1 MKKILVTNDDG
12 VYAEG
17 IGTLSRALRDAGC
30 EVLVC
35 APDRERS
42 ASGHSMTMDRP
53 LQIKRADAART
64 GGAEAWC
71 CDGTPTDSVIM
82 GLEVL
87 KFPAEFVIS
96 GINCGPNL
104 GDDITYSGTA
114 CAAMEGVIA
123 GLPSMAVSLVCSSR
137 DKILHY
143 ETAARAA
150 VEILEWTKA
159 YPMEPGLFYNV
170 NVPNVPTGE
179 LRGVKLARKGKRR
192 YHDKITVI
200 KTPFGGEA
208 YWVGGRIEDDMAE
221 DTDVFAVAH
230 GFASVTPVHL
240 EMTSFAA
247 LEKISALDMER
258 EVNAALGKN

>member
-17 IGTLSRALRDAGC
+17 IGVLARALRCAGY

-53 LQIKRADAART
+53 LQIRRANAPLTEGLD
-64 GGAEAWC
+64 AWC

-82 GLEVL
+82 ALEVL
-87 KFPAEFVIS
+87 KFQADFVIS

-123 GLPSMAVSLVCSSR
+123 GLPAMAVSLVCSSR
-137 DKILHY
+137 DKSLHY

-150 VEILEWTKA
+150 IEILEWTKTH
-159 YPMEPGLFYNV
+159 PMEPELFYNV
-170 NVPNVPTGE
+170 NVPNVTLEE

-192 YHDKITVI
+192 YRDKITVI

-221 DTDVFAVAH
+221 DTDVFAVSH

-240 EMTSFAA
+240 EMTSFSA
-247 LEKISALDMER
+247 LEKISALDMENG
-258 EVNAALGKN
+258 VNAALVKS

>member
-17 IGTLSRALRDAGC
+17 IGTLARALRDAGC

-42 ASGHSMTMDRP
+42 ASGHSMMMDRP

-114 CAAMEGVIA
+114 CAAMERMRNA
-123 GLPSMAVSLVCSSR
+123 HWNR
-137 DKILHY
+137 
-143 ETAARAA
+143 
-150 VEILEWTKA
+150 
-159 YPMEPGLFYNV
+159 
-170 NVPNVPTGE
+170 
-179 LRGVKLARKGKRR
+179 LARGRRCWMVRR
-192 YHDKITVI
+192 Y
-200 KTPFGGEA
+200 
-208 YWVGGRIEDDMAE
+208 
-221 DTDVFAVAH
+221 
-230 GFASVTPVHL
+230 S
-240 EMTSFAA
+240 
-247 LEKISALDMER
+247 MECR
-258 EVNAALGKN
+258 FFCSG

>member
-1 MKKILVTNDDG
+1 
-12 VYAEG
+12 
-17 IGTLSRALRDAGC
+17 
-30 EVLVC
+30 
-35 APDRERS
+35 
-42 ASGHSMTMDRP
+42 
-53 LQIKRADAART
+53 
-64 GGAEAWC
+64 
-71 CDGTPTDSVIM
+71 
-82 GLEVL
+82 
-87 KFPAEFVIS
+87 
-96 GINCGPNL
+96 
-104 GDDITYSGTA
+104 
-114 CAAMEGVIA
+114 
-123 GLPSMAVSLVCSSR
+123 
-137 DKILHY
+137 
-143 ETAARAA
+143 
-150 VEILEWTKA
+150 
-159 YPMEPGLFYNV
+159 MEPGLFYNV
-170 NVPNVPTGE
+170 NVPNVPAGE

>member
-17 IGTLSRALRDAGC
+17 IGTLARALREAGY

-53 LQIKRADAART
+53 LQIKRADAACT
-64 GGAEAWC
+64 DGAEAWQ

-82 GLEVL
+82 ALEVL
-87 KFPAEFVIS
+87 NFPADIVIS

-150 VEILEWTKA
+150 
-159 YPMEPGLFYNV
+159 
-170 NVPNVPTGE
+170 
-179 LRGVKLARKGKRR
+179 
-192 YHDKITVI
+192 TVI

-230 GFASVTPVHL
+230 GFASLTPVHL

>member
-1 MKKILVTNDDG
+1 MQL
-12 VYAEG
+12 
-17 IGTLSRALRDAGC
+17 
-30 EVLVC
+30 
-35 APDRERS
+35 
-42 ASGHSMTMDRP
+42 
-53 LQIKRADAART
+53 ARQ
-64 GGAEAWC
+64 
-71 CDGTPTDSVIM
+71 
-82 GLEVL
+82 
-87 KFPAEFVIS
+87 
-96 GINCGPNL
+96 
-104 GDDITYSGTA
+104 
-114 CAAMEGVIA
+114 
-123 GLPSMAVSLVCSSR
+123 
-137 DKILHY
+137 ILHY

-192 YHDKITVI
+192 LPRQNH
-200 KTPFGGEA
+200 GNQNALRRRGLL
-208 YWVGGRIEDDMAE
+208 GRRPHRGRQAE

>member
-17 IGTLSRALRDAGC
+17 IGTLARALREAGYD
-30 EVLVC
+30 VLVC

-53 LQIKRADAART
+53 LQIKKANAALT

-82 GLEVL
+82 ALEVL
-87 KFPAEFVIS
+87 KFEADFAIS

-123 GLPSMAVSLVCSSR
+123 GLPSMAVSLVCRSR
-137 DKILHY
+137 DKVLHY
-143 ETAARAA
+143 GAAARAA
-150 VEILEWTKA
+150 VEILEWTKTH
-159 YPMEPGLFYNV
+159 PMDEGIFYNV
-170 NVPNVPTGE
+170 NVPNVPLEE

-208 YWVGGRIEDDMAE
+208 YWVGGRIEDDLAE
-221 DTDVFAVAH
+221 DTDVAAVAR
-230 GFASVTPVHL
+230 GFASLTPVHL
-240 EMTSFAA
+240 EMTSFAV
-247 LEKISALDMER
+247 LEKISTQSLEQG
-258 EVNAALGKN
+258 VNAALGKN

>member
-17 IGTLSRALRDAGC
+17 ILELARALSSAGY
-30 EVLVC
+30 ETLVC

-53 LQIKRADAART
+53 LQIKRADAALAA
-64 GGAEAWC
+64 GLDAWC

-82 GLEVL
+82 ALEAL
-87 KFPAEFVIS
+87 KFPADMVIS
-96 GINCGPNL
+96 GINRGPNL
-104 GDDITYSGTA
+104 GDDVTYSGTA

-123 GLPSMAVSLVCSSR
+123 GLPAMAVSLVCGSR
-137 DKILHY
+137 DAELHFS
-143 ETAARAA
+143 TASRAA
-150 VEILEWTKA
+150 LEILEWTQKH
-159 YPMEPGLFYNV
+159 PMGEGVFYNV
-170 NVPNVPTGE
+170 NVPNVPLEE

-208 YWVGGRIEDDMAE
+208 YWVGGRIVDGDDE
-221 DTDVFAVAH
+221 DTDVRAVSR

-240 EMTSFAA
+240 EMTSFAE
-247 LEKISALDMER
+247 LERISALSMER
-258 EVNAALGKN
+258 DVDAALGR

>member
-1 MKKILVTNDDG
+1 
-12 VYAEG
+12 
-17 IGTLSRALRDAGC
+17 
-30 EVLVC
+30 
-35 APDRERS
+35 
-42 ASGHSMTMDRP
+42 MTMDRP

-64 GGAEAWC
+64 DGAEAWC

-123 GLPSMAVSLVCSSR
+123 GLPAMAVSLVCSSR
-137 DKILHY
+137 DNVLHY

-159 YPMEPGLFYNV
+159 HPMEPGIFYNV
-170 NVPNVPTGE
+170 NVPNVPTAE

>member
-1 MKKILVTNDDG
+1 MKTASELIVLHTTKFGESSLV
-12 VYAEG
+12 
-17 IGTLSRALRDAGC
+17 IHTLSREYGRRSFLVKNVGRKAAMSLFLPMNIIEADIIESPRAKLYTARNLSSAHPLVGIRNSIGKNSITLFLS
-30 EVLVC
+30 EVLYRV
-35 APDRERS
+35 
-42 ASGHSMTMDRP
+42 
-53 LQIKRADAART
+53 IKD
-64 GGAEAWC
+64 GA
-71 CDGTPTDSVIM
+71 
-82 GLEVL
+82 
-87 KFPAEFVIS
+87 
-96 GINCGPNL
+96 
-104 GDDITYSGTA
+104 
-114 CAAMEGVIA
+114 
-123 GLPSMAVSLVCSSR
+123 
-137 DKILHY
+137 
-143 ETAARAA
+143 
-150 VEILEWTKA
+150 
-159 YPMEPGLFYNV
+159 MEPGLFYNV

-179 LRGVKLARKGKRR
+179 LRGVKLVRKGKRR

>member
-17 IGTLSRALRDAGC
+17 IGTLARALLEAGY

-53 LQIKRADAART
+53 LQIRKAGPAHT

-82 GLEVL
+82 ALEVL
-87 KFPAEFVIS
+87 KFPAGFVIS
-96 GINCGPNL
+96 GINRGPNL

-123 GLPSMAVSLVCSSR
+123 GLPSMAVSLVCRSR
-137 DKILHY
+137 DKELHY
-143 ETAARAA
+143 DTAARAA
-150 VEILEWTKA
+150 IEILEWTKTH
-159 YPMEPGLFYNV
+159 PMDEGLFYNV
-170 NVPNVPTGE
+170 NVPNVPLCE

-221 DTDVFAVAH
+221 DTDVFAVSQ

-240 EMTSFAA
+240 EMTSFAS
-247 LEKISALDMER
+247 LEKISALSMER
-258 EVNAALGKN
+258 DINAALGRK

>member
-17 IGTLSRALRDAGC
+17 IGTLARALCEAGY

-42 ASGHSMTMDRP
+42 AAGHSMTMDRP
-53 LQIKRADAART
+53 LQVMRADAART
-64 GGAEAWC
+64 GGAETWC

-87 KFPAEFVIS
+87 NFHAEMVIS
-96 GINCGPNL
+96 GINRGPNL

-123 GLPSMAVSLVCSSR
+123 GLPAMAVSLVCRSR

-150 VEILEWTKA
+150 IEILEWTKKH
-159 YPMEPGLFYNV
+159 PMEPEVFYNV
-170 NVPNVPTGE
+170 NVPNVALEE
-179 LRGVKLARKGKRR
+179 LRGVKLTRKGKRR
-192 YHDKITVI
+192 YRDKITVI

-208 YWVGGRIEDDMAE
+208 YWVGGRIDDDEAE
-221 DTDVFAVAH
+221 DTDVAAVAN
-230 GFASVTPVHL
+230 GFASLTPVHL

-247 LEKISALDMER
+247 LEKISALSLER
-258 EVNAALGKN
+258 EINAALGKN

>member
-17 IGTLSRALRDAGC
+17 IGTLARALREAGY

-53 LQIKRADAART
+53 LQIKRVDAART

-137 DKILHY
+137 DKVLHY

-150 VEILEWTKA
+150 IEIL
-159 YPMEPGLFYNV
+159 
-170 NVPNVPTGE
+170 
-179 LRGVKLARKGKRR
+179 
-192 YHDKITVI
+192 
-200 KTPFGGEA
+200 
-208 YWVGGRIEDDMAE
+208 
-221 DTDVFAVAH
+221 
-230 GFASVTPVHL
+230 
-240 EMTSFAA
+240 
-247 LEKISALDMER
+247 
-258 EVNAALGKN
+258 

>member
-1 MKKILVTNDDG
+1 MQKILVTNDDG
-12 VYAEG
+12 LYAEG
-17 IGTLSRALRDAGC
+17 IGTLARALNEAGY

-53 LQIKRADAART
+53 LQIKRADAALM

-87 KFPAEFVIS
+87 KFPADMVVS

-114 CAAMEGVIA
+114 CAAMEGAIA
-123 GLPSMAVSLVCSSR
+123 GLPAMAVSLVCGSR

-143 ETAARAA
+143 GTAARAA
-150 VEILEWTKA
+150 VEILEWTKKR
-159 YPMEPGLFYNV
+159 PMEPELFYNL
-170 NVPNVPTGE
+170 NVPNVPLEE

-221 DTDVFAVAH
+221 DTDAAAVAN
-230 GFASVTPVHL
+230 GFASLTPVHL
-240 EMTSFAA
+240 EMTSFSA
-247 LEKISALDMER
+247 LEKISALSFES

>member
-1 MKKILVTNDDG
+1 MPASSENMVRFGLRNVHYATFSDSTYATPKPIKGAVQLTTSPEGDSYTFYADDVAYYATETNG
-12 VYAEG
+12 GYT
-17 IGTLSRALRDAGC
+17 GTI
-30 EVLVC
+30 EV
-35 APDRERS
+35 
-42 ASGHSMTMDRP
+42 
-53 LQIKRADAART
+53 
-64 GGAEAWC
+64 
-71 CDGTPTDSVIM
+71 
-82 GLEVL
+82 
-87 KFPAEFVIS
+87 
-96 GINCGPNL
+96 
-104 GDDITYSGTA
+104 
-114 CAAMEGVIA
+114 
-123 GLPSMAVSLVCSSR
+123 
-137 DKILHY
+137 
-143 ETAARAA
+143 AA
-150 VEILEWTKA
+150 VNDEFLKDVLGYKSDTTS
-159 YPMEPGLFYNV
+159 GLLYEATTTVVPSVALLFEVSGNVEQQRGIFYNV
-170 NVPNVPTGE
+170 NVPNVPTAE